1 MGLLMENNINDHSW
15 IEYPARAFL
24 AYEMQA
30 PTWQNNGILGLWD
43 ASCNIMKQG
52 HSWLA
57 RCKLQHDETYCNIG
71 TGKQQHGYLF
81 APPTKKLKSITWF
94 PSGITGNPPK
104 KFYHMVPTGYH
115 RKKWKKWKNRE
126 DAPLLGCYPGAEL
139 YPILSHFVHKNL
151 IGRWY
156 KGPSKYLTN

>member
-52 HSWLA
+52 HSWLV

-71 TGKQQHGYLF
+71 TGKQNHTDTYLLPPQKILSHGSHWISQEKM
-81 APPTKKLKSITWF
+81 KK
-94 PSGITGNPPK
+94 
-104 KFYHMVPTGYH
+104 M
-115 RKKWKKWKNRE
+115 KNWE
-126 DAPLLGCYPGAEL
+126 DAPLLGCYPRAEL

-156 KGPSKYLTN
+156 KGPSKYLPN